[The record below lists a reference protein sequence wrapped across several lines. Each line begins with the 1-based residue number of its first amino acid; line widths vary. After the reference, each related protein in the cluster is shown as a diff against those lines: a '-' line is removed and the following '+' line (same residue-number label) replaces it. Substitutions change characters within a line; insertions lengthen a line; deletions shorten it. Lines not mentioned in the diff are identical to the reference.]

1 MSWDENMDLR
11 QTQTAMTRSQSQGSY
26 GAGTGRDVGWE
37 HHIPVKAKIHPGK
50 RITYNVSLRSNQE
63 TGPETRLK
71 MRLPTTQVQGTPR
84 KTSQ

>member
-37 HHIPVKAKIHPGK
+37 HHIPIKAKIHPGK
-50 RITYNVSLRSNQE
+50 RITYNVS
-63 TGPETRLK
+63 
-71 MRLPTTQVQGTPR
+71 QVQPGDRARNTTEDEVTDNSGPGY
-84 KTSQ
+84 TQED